1 MKRLNRHLRTA
12 IIIVV
17 AIIGIRFAQEL
28 EDWGKLISYQPP
40 AEIARLATTTTMTDT
55 ARRLFYVNRPTIETK
70 KSALNLCK
78 SSEHT
83 VILGCYVPS
92 QGIFL
97 QAVTDPRLEGVMEV
111 TAAHEMLHVAYQRMS
126 IFEQTHINQQLQVQ
140 LSKLQNPRIL
150 KLVGT
155 YNRQDSRSVDNEL
168 HSILGT
174 EVQNLSP
181 KLEEHYRQYFT
192 DRSSIVALS
201 ERYEGVFTTLKEK
214 AKTLTRELETQKVGL
229 ERLAAQVKQE
239 SASIDSERANLES
252 TIAAN
257 PQADYQFRI
266 SSFEDR
272 VNSYNQLVAQLRAQS
287 DAYNR
292 AISESNSLTVE
303 HNSLVD
309 SLENK
314 SK

>member
-150 KLVGT
+150 KLVST